1 MDVEQILT
9 ILAPVRGK
17 KKRKHLDIAN
27 IGSSSSTVDQQTI
40 VRNLD
45 TAVHACPS
53 ASVSG
58 DLVPIYLYGP
68 RLSSMLWTRSDL
80 QTTIVSSKYGTI
92 IFDDYLKSTERAL
105 TQLRAELD
113 TQSPTANAF
122 ARVPDVNYTPKK
134 IAKTKRNAILGA

>member
-1 MDVEQILT
+1 
-9 ILAPVRGK
+9 
-17 KKRKHLDIAN
+17 
-27 IGSSSSTVDQQTI
+27 
-40 VRNLD
+40 
-45 TAVHACPS
+45 
-53 ASVSG
+53 
-58 DLVPIYLYGP
+58 
-68 RLSSMLWTRSDL
+68 MLWTRSDL